1 MFHVLFT
8 RLYNPNPARTRK
20 RLVPTKG
27 SQRCERTFL
36 TFLGNYI
43 PQVLSNAGGEVDY
56 DDEGALGTKVRE
68 LEKQK
73 ADEEQQKTHSKLE
86 RDRVHSLFKIA
97 KREIVD
103 KESVA
108 RNKDKMVEGFDEL
121 HQEELSAYK
130 HKVKHLLQERESC
143 FSSLKT
149 DTANALKLQHRRAK
163 VRQENLNKEKCTLKT
178 ESKEEELAHEEIV
191 QQLKLDHAKEITKI
205 RQEFA
210 MARVDMDKKHESDV
224 KTLHKDF
231 ELRIKHEVY
240 EVEERKNCQ
249 INSLTK
255 AHNVAFTELKNYYND
270 ITHNNLD
277 LIKTLKDELADMKKK
292 EAANDILMF
301 DITEE
306 NKRMAHPLTRALQ
319 EVQELRRAIAQQ
331 GKDMQ
336 SLGQAKNRILD
347 AKKMFQ
353 NLEKEHNLQG
363 RRLAKAQSERD
374 ELCTK
379 FELMVY
385 DMQQKSGLKNLLVQR
400 RLDVV
405 GETTKRRDA
414 ELGEM
419 LNSLSLNPEALHH
432 VSMKLNEVLT
442 SKSQVISTLQ
452 SDNLKLSKAYN
463 DLMLVYRAKMNAFGV
478 QIEELGVSNDAVMSD
493 PSSFANRS

>member
-1 MFHVLFT
+1 MSEL
-8 RLYNPNPARTRK
+8 K
-20 RLVPTKG
+20 RLKVLNFQSQQIKARGEMLKIAPNKKTPVCSMFCLQDSTIQIRLERVNASCPRKG
-27 SQRCERTFL
+27 HNVASGLFL

-56 DDEGALGTKVRE
+56 EDEGALGTKVRE

-210 MARVDMDKKHESDV
+210 MARVDMDKKH
-224 KTLHKDF
+224 
-231 ELRIKHEVY
+231 
-240 EVEERKNCQ
+240 
-249 INSLTK
+249 
-255 AHNVAFTELKNYYND
+255 
-270 ITHNNLD
+270 
-277 LIKTLKDELADMKKK
+277 
-292 EAANDILMF
+292 
-301 DITEE
+301 
-306 NKRMAHPLTRALQ
+306 
-319 EVQELRRAIAQQ
+319 
-331 GKDMQ
+331 G
-336 SLGQAKNRILD
+336 
-347 AKKMFQ
+347 
-353 NLEKEHNLQG
+353 
-363 RRLAKAQSERD
+363 
-374 ELCTK
+374 
-379 FELMVY
+379 
-385 DMQQKSGLKNLLVQR
+385 
-400 RLDVV
+400 
-405 GETTKRRDA
+405 KRR
-414 ELGEM
+414 E
-419 LNSLSLNPEALHH
+419 
-432 VSMKLNEVLT
+432 
-442 SKSQVISTLQ
+442 
-452 SDNLKLSKAYN
+452 
-463 DLMLVYRAKMNAFGV
+463 
-478 QIEELGVSNDAVMSD
+478 D
-493 PSSFANRS
+493 PSQGL